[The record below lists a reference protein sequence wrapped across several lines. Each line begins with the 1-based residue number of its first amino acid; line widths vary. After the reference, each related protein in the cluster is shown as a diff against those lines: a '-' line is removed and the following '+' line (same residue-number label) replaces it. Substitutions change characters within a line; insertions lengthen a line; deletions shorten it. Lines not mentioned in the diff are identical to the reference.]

1 MHRRAINRAGGGIV
15 KYRQQAQLFTMPEL
29 GPYRTVREPT
39 CQTEARDRRKVM
51 RKVRSKTKRPLLLA
65 DLERR
70 YRKLPEI

>member
-1 MHRRAINRAGGGIV
+1 MHALNVHESHPGV
-15 KYRQQAQLFTMPEL
+15 FTVGEL
-29 GPYRTVREPT
+29 GPYRTGCEPT

-51 RKVRSKTKRPLLLA
+51 RKARSKTKRPLLLA